1 MKKGIAVLLCAA
13 MVLSMAACGNKKS
26 EEKTTAAGEETT
38 AGENSGGSEETT
50 AATTEMPEYVSAFDL
65 GDISEYVE
73 LGEYKGIEVAAQNT
87 EVTDEEV
94 EAELQAQVENATP
107 LYEEIKEGTVKDGDV
122 VNIDFVGKIDG
133 VAFDGGSGTG
143 TNLTIGSGQ
152 FIEGFESGLVGKNI
166 GETVELNLTFP
177 EDYSKKNTD
186 LNGKAV
192 VFTVTINYV
201 QGEEIPQELND
212 EFVQRISDE
221 FKTVDEY
228 RAYVRSDLESNRKTE
243 ARNNKINEAWEKVM
257 NNATFKK
264 DAEELITY
272 IHDSQLA
279 QFKNSLAM
287 YGMELE
293 TYLSSME
300 KTEEE
305 FMSELQEAA
314 ESSAKSQVLVRAV
327 VEKENM
333 ELTDEEYQE
342 GCEKLAEENGY
353 TLETLQSSYSEKLLM
368 DILLESRIQDFLE
381 QNVVEVENAGSTEET
396 TSPAAE

>member
-13 MVLSMAACGNKKS
+13 MVLSVAACGNKKS

-50 AATTEMPEYVSAFDL
+50 AATAEMPEYVSAFDL

-94 EAELQAQVENATP
+94 EAELQSQVENATP

-166 GETVELNLTFP
+166 GETVDLNLTFP
-177 EDYSKKNTD
+177 EDYKQNTD
-186 LNGKAV
+186 LSGKAV

-221 FKTVDEY
+221 YKTVDEY

-305 FMSELQEAA
+305 FMTELQEAA
-314 ESSAKSQVLVRAV
+314 KSSAKSQILVRAV

-342 GCEKLAEENGY
+342 GCKKLAEENGY

-381 QNVVEVENAGSTEET
+381 QNVVEVENTGSTEET
-396 TSPAAE
+396 TSTAAE

>member
-1 MKKGIAVLLCAA
+1 MKKGIAVLLCAV
-13 MVLSMAACGNKKS
+13 MVLSVAACGNKKS

-94 EAELQAQVENATP
+94 EAELQSQVENATP

-177 EDYSKKNTD
+177 EDYKQNSD

-221 FKTVDEY
+221 YKTVEEY
-228 RAYVRSDLESNRKTE
+228 RAYVKSDLESNRKTE

-305 FMSELQEAA
+305 FMSELQKAA
-314 ESSAKSQVLVRAV
+314 ESSAKSQILVRAV

-381 QNVVEVENAGSTEET
+381 QNVVEVENTGSTEET
-396 TSPAAE
+396 TSTAAE